1 MRWLHTVGIKHLLA
15 EDEEYESVKNTMNK
29 IADILSKEKSFQD
42 FASTI
47 QKFRDI
53 PEDEDF
59 LECANDLLDEL
70 YDYADEHRIWI
81 A

>member
-1 MRWLHTVGIKHLLA
+1 MRWLHTVEIKHLLA
-15 EDEEYESVKNTMNK
+15 EDAEYESVKKTMNE
-29 IADILSKEKSFQD
+29 IADILSKEKSFKD

-47 QKFRDI
+47 EKFRDI
-53 PEDEDF
+53 PEDDDF
-59 LECANDLLDEL
+59 LEYANDLLDEL